1 MNKLKTIGLSALA
14 GSLAVAT
21 ASNAVE
27 YALTGDAYVSYS
39 SEDSTTTE
47 SASGKH
53 FAADMDLYTNAS
65 TELDNGFTVSFYQG
79 INTNSTMA
87 VTSAQ
92 VTLGMGSLG
101 TLQLNED
108 FGSKANAIDDVMPN
122 AMQETW
128 DRVADINITDP
139 SFFGSATAQGSVD
152 YRIPTLDL
160 GGISINAAYTYDP
173 AVSEESSNASSGGLQ
188 TSVGGEAIVLEVS
201 GMGLTLGLGQEK
213 LDNGFTAGGDSEE
226 NVTGYVKFAQG
237 PISVGYQEAYANE
250 RHGSASSTVGRD
262 NESEFWGIA
271 YTAGDISLSY
281 AESEYTNL
289 AIGATA
295 ASLTQE
301 LEAIQASYT
310 MGAMT
315 IMASLSEGS
324 NIGATASGAAG
335 QNYEETSIAVNF
347 SF

>member
-1 MNKLKTIGLSALA
+1 MNKLKQIGLSALA

-27 YALTGDAYVSYS
+27 YSLTGDAYVVFST
-39 SEDSTTTE
+39 EDSTTTE
-47 SASGKH
+47 TASGKH

-65 TELDNGFTVSFYQG
+65 TELDNGFTVSFFQG

-87 VTSAQ
+87 VTTAQ

-108 FGSKANAIDDVMPN
+108 AGSKANAIDDVMPN

-128 DRVADINITDP
+128 DRVADISSTNP
-139 SFFGSATAQGSVD
+139 SFFGASTAQGSVD
-152 YRIPTLDL
+152 YRIPTQEIAGLTV
-160 GGISINAAYTYDP
+160 NFAATYDP
-173 AVSEESSNASSGGLQ
+173 NIGEESSNASSGGLATNVSGDAYVLQ
-188 TSVGGEAIVLEVS
+188 VSAMGLEV
-201 GMGLTLGLGQEK
+201 GLGQEN
-213 LDNGFTAGGDSEE
+213 LANGQGLAAGTDEE
-226 NVTGYVKFAQG
+226 NTTGYVKYSNG
-237 PISVGYQEAYANE
+237 PISIGYQEAYADN
-250 RHGSASSTVGRD
+250 RHAQGTLGAD
-262 NESEFWGIA
+262 NEAEFWGIKYSA
-271 YTAGDISLSY
+271 DGIAVSY
-281 AESEYTNL
+281 AESEYLTKAQAGN
-289 AIGATA
+289 A

-310 MGAMT
+310 MGSMT

-324 NIGATASGAAG
+324 NIAAAA

-347 SF
+347 AF

>member
-1 MNKLKTIGLSALA
+1 MNKLKQIGLSALA

-27 YALTGDAYVSYS
+27 YSLTGDAYVVFST
-39 SEDSTTTE
+39 EDSTTTDT
-47 SASGKH
+47 ASGKH

-65 TELDNGFTVSFYQG
+65 TELDNGFTVSFFQG

-87 VTSAQ
+87 VTTAQ

-108 FGSKANAIDDVMPN
+108 AGSKANAIDDVMPN

-128 DRVADINITDP
+128 DRVADINSTNP
-139 SFFGSATAQGSVD
+139 SFFGASTAQGSVD
-152 YRIPTLDL
+152 YRIPTQEIAGLT
-160 GGISINAAYTYDP
+160 INLAATYDP
-173 AVSEESSNASSGGLQ
+173 NIDQESSNASSGGLQ
-188 TSVGGEAIVLEVS
+188 TNVSGNAYVLQVSAMGLEV
-201 GMGLTLGLGQEK
+201 GLGQET
-213 LDNGFTAGGDSEE
+213 LANGQGLAAGTDEE
-226 NVTGYVKFAQG
+226 NTTAYVKYSNG
-237 PISVGYQEAYANE
+237 PISIGYQEAYADN
-250 RHGSASSTVGRD
+250 RHAQGTIGRD
-262 NESEFWGIA
+262 NEAEFWGIKYSA
-271 YTAGDISLSY
+271 DGIAVSY
-281 AESEYTNL
+281 AESEYLTK
-289 AIGATA
+289 ATSDTA

-310 MGAMT
+310 MGSMT

-324 NIGATASGAAG
+324 NIAAAA

-347 SF
+347 AF

>member
-47 SASGKH
+47 TASGKH

-65 TELDNGFTVSFYQG
+65 AELDNGFTVSFYQG

-128 DRVADINITDP
+128 DRVADINISNP
-139 SFFGSATAQGSVD
+139 SFFGFATAQGSVD

-160 GGISINAAYTYDP
+160 GGVSINAAYTYDP
-173 AVSEESSNASSGGLQ
+173 AANEESSNASSGGLT

-213 LDNGFTAGGDSEE
+213 VDNGPTAGGDSEE
-226 NVTGYVKFAQG
+226 NVTGYVKYAQG
-237 PISVGYQEAYANE
+237 PISVGYQEAYGNE
-250 RHGSASSTVGRD
+250 RHGSATSLTGQD
-262 NESEFWGIA
+262 NEAEFWGIA
-271 YTAGDISLSY
+271 YTAGDISISY
-281 AESEYTNL
+281 AESEYVNS

-324 NIGATASGAAG
+324 NIAATASGAAG

>member
-1 MNKLKTIGLSALA
+1 MNKLKQIGLSALA

-27 YALTGDAYVSYS
+27 YSLTGDAYVVFST
-39 SEDSTTTE
+39 EDSTTTE
-47 SASGKH
+47 TGSGKH

-65 TELDNGFTVSFYQG
+65 TELDNGFTVSFFQG

-87 VTSAQ
+87 VTTAQ

-108 FGSKANAIDDVMPN
+108 GGSKANAIDDVMPN

-128 DRVADINITDP
+128 DRVADVNSTNP
-139 SFFGSATAQGSVD
+139 SFFGASTAQGSVD
-152 YRIPTLDL
+152 YRIPTQEIAGLTV
-160 GGISINAAYTYDP
+160 NFAATYDP
-173 AVSEESSNASSGGLQ
+173 NIGEESSNASSGGLATNVSGDAYVLQ
-188 TSVGGEAIVLEVS
+188 VSAMGLEV
-201 GMGLTLGLGQEK
+201 GLGQEN
-213 LDNGFTAGGDSEE
+213 LANGQGLAAGTDEE
-226 NVTGYVKFAQG
+226 NTTGYVKYSNG
-237 PISVGYQEAYANE
+237 PISIGYQEAYADN
-250 RHGSASSTVGRD
+250 RHAQGTLGAD
-262 NESEFWGIA
+262 NEAEFWGIKYSA
-271 YTAGDISLSY
+271 DGIAVSY
-281 AESEYTNL
+281 AESEYLTKAQAGN
-289 AIGATA
+289 A

-310 MGAMT
+310 MGSMT

-324 NIGATASGAAG
+324 NIAAAA

-347 SF
+347 AF

>member
-1 MNKLKTIGLSALA
+1 MNKLKQIGLSALA

-27 YALTGDAYVSYS
+27 YSLTGDAYVVFST
-39 SEDSTTTE
+39 EDSTTTE
-47 SASGKH
+47 TGSGKH

-65 TELDNGFTVSFYQG
+65 TELDNGFTVSFFQG

-87 VTSAQ
+87 VTTAQ

-108 FGSKANAIDDVMPN
+108 GGSKANAIDDVMPN

-128 DRVADINITDP
+128 DRVADINSTNP
-139 SFFGSATAQGSVD
+139 SFFGASTAQGSVD
-152 YRIPTLDL
+152 YRIPTQEIAGLTV
-160 GGISINAAYTYDP
+160 NFAATYDP
-173 AVSEESSNASSGGLQ
+173 NIGEESSNASSGGLATNVSGDAYVLQ
-188 TSVGGEAIVLEVS
+188 VSAMGLEV
-201 GMGLTLGLGQEK
+201 GLGQEN
-213 LDNGFTAGGDSEE
+213 LANGQGLAAGTDEE
-226 NVTGYVKFAQG
+226 NTTGYVKYSNG
-237 PISVGYQEAYANE
+237 PISIGYQEAYADN
-250 RHGSASSTVGRD
+250 RHAQGTIGRD
-262 NESEFWGIA
+262 NEAEFWGIKYSA
-271 YTAGDISLSY
+271 DGIAVSY
-281 AESEYTNL
+281 AESEYLTK
-289 AIGATA
+289 ATSDTA

-310 MGAMT
+310 MGSMT

-324 NIGATASGAAG
+324 NIAAAA

-347 SF
+347 AF

>member
-1 MNKLKTIGLSALA
+1 MNKLKQIGLSALA

-27 YALTGDAYVSYS
+27 YSLTGDAYVVFST
-39 SEDSTTTE
+39 EDSTTTDT
-47 SASGKH
+47 ASGKH

-65 TELDNGFTVSFYQG
+65 TELDNGFTVSFFQG

-87 VTSAQ
+87 VTTAQ

-108 FGSKANAIDDVMPN
+108 GGSKANAIDDVMPN

-128 DRVADINITDP
+128 DRVADVNSTNP
-139 SFFGSATAQGSVD
+139 SFFGASTAQGSVD
-152 YRIPTLDL
+152 YRIPTQEIAGLTV
-160 GGISINAAYTYDP
+160 NFAATYDP
-173 AVSEESSNASSGGLQ
+173 NIGEESSNASSGGLATNVSGDAYVLQ
-188 TSVGGEAIVLEVS
+188 VSAMGLEV
-201 GMGLTLGLGQEK
+201 GLGQEN
-213 LDNGFTAGGDSEE
+213 LANGQGLAAGTDEE
-226 NVTGYVKFAQG
+226 NTTGYVKYSNG
-237 PISVGYQEAYANE
+237 PISIGYQEAYADN
-250 RHGSASSTVGRD
+250 RHAQGTLGAD
-262 NESEFWGIA
+262 NEAEFWGIKYSA
-271 YTAGDISLSY
+271 DGIAVSY
-281 AESEYTNL
+281 AESEYLTKAQAGN
-289 AIGATA
+289 A

-310 MGAMT
+310 MGSMT

-324 NIGATASGAAG
+324 NIAAAA

-347 SF
+347 AF

>member
-1 MNKLKTIGLSALA
+1 MNKLKQIGLSALA

-27 YALTGDAYVSYS
+27 YSLTGDAYVVFST
-39 SEDSTTTE
+39 EDSTTTE
-47 SASGKH
+47 TGSGKH

-65 TELDNGFTVSFYQG
+65 TELDNGFTVSFFQG

-87 VTSAQ
+87 VTTAQ

-108 FGSKANAIDDVMPN
+108 AGSKANAIDDVMPN

-128 DRVADINITDP
+128 DRVADVNSTNP
-139 SFFGSATAQGSVD
+139 SFFGASTAQGSVD
-152 YRIPTLDL
+152 YRIPTQEIAGLTV
-160 GGISINAAYTYDP
+160 NFAATYDP
-173 AVSEESSNASSGGLQ
+173 NIGEESSNASSGGLATNVSGDAYVLQ
-188 TSVGGEAIVLEVS
+188 VSAMGLEV
-201 GMGLTLGLGQEK
+201 GLGQEN
-213 LDNGFTAGGDSEE
+213 LANGQGLAAGTDEE
-226 NVTGYVKFAQG
+226 NTTGYVKYSNG
-237 PISVGYQEAYANE
+237 PISIGYQEAYADN
-250 RHGSASSTVGRD
+250 RHAQGTLGAD
-262 NESEFWGIA
+262 NEAEFWGIKYSA
-271 YTAGDISLSY
+271 DGIAVSY
-281 AESEYTNL
+281 AESEYLTKAQAGN
-289 AIGATA
+289 A

-310 MGAMT
+310 MGSMT

-324 NIGATASGAAG
+324 NIAAAA

-347 SF
+347 AF

>member
-1 MNKLKTIGLSALA
+1 MNKLKQIGLSALA

-27 YALTGDAYVSYS
+27 YSLTGDAYVVFST
-39 SEDSTTTE
+39 EDSTTTDT
-47 SASGKH
+47 ASGKH

-65 TELDNGFTVSFYQG
+65 TELDNGFTVSFFQG

-87 VTSAQ
+87 VTTAQ

-108 FGSKANAIDDVMPN
+108 GGSKANAIDDVMPN

-128 DRVADINITDP
+128 DRVADINSTNP
-139 SFFGSATAQGSVD
+139 SFFGASTAQGSVD
-152 YRIPTLDL
+152 YRIPTQEIAGLTV
-160 GGISINAAYTYDP
+160 NFAATYDP
-173 AVSEESSNASSGGLQ
+173 NVGEESSNASSGGLATNVSGDAYVLQ
-188 TSVGGEAIVLEVS
+188 VSAMGLEV
-201 GMGLTLGLGQEK
+201 GLGQEN
-213 LDNGFTAGGDSEE
+213 LANGQGLAAGTDEE
-226 NVTGYVKFAQG
+226 NTTGYVKYANG
-237 PISVGYQEAYANE
+237 PISIGYQEAYADN
-250 RHGSASSTVGRD
+250 RHAQGTLGAD
-262 NESEFWGIA
+262 NEAEFWGIKYSA
-271 YTAGDISLSY
+271 DGIAVSY
-281 AESEYTNL
+281 AESEYLTK
-289 AIGATA
+289 ATSDTA

-310 MGAMT
+310 MGSMT

-324 NIGATASGAAG
+324 NIAAAA

-347 SF
+347 AF

>member
-39 SEDSTTTE
+39 SEDSTTTDT
-47 SASGKH
+47 ASGKH

-250 RHGSASSTVGRD
+250 RHGSASATVGRD

>member
-1 MNKLKTIGLSALA
+1 MNKLKQIGLSALA

-27 YALTGDAYVSYS
+27 YSLTGDAYVVFST
-39 SEDSTTTE
+39 EDSTTTE
-47 SASGKH
+47 TGSGKH

-65 TELDNGFTVSFYQG
+65 TELDNGFTVSFFQG

-87 VTSAQ
+87 VTTAQ

-108 FGSKANAIDDVMPN
+108 GGSKANAIDDVMPN

-128 DRVADINITDP
+128 DRVADVNTTNP
-139 SFFGSATAQGSVD
+139 SFFGASTAQGSVD
-152 YRIPTLDL
+152 YRIPTQEIAGLTV
-160 GGISINAAYTYDP
+160 NFAATYDP
-173 AVSEESSNASSGGLQ
+173 NIGEGSSNASSGGLATNVSGDAYVLQ
-188 TSVGGEAIVLEVS
+188 VSAMGLEV
-201 GMGLTLGLGQEK
+201 GLGQEN
-213 LDNGFTAGGDSEE
+213 LANGQGLAAGTDEE
-226 NVTGYVKFAQG
+226 NTTGYVKYSNG
-237 PISVGYQEAYANE
+237 PISIGYQEAYADN
-250 RHGSASSTVGRD
+250 RHAQGTLGAD
-262 NESEFWGIA
+262 NEAEFWGIKYSA
-271 YTAGDISLSY
+271 DGIAVSY
-281 AESEYTNL
+281 AESEYLTK
-289 AIGATA
+289 ATSDTA

-310 MGAMT
+310 MGSMT

-324 NIGATASGAAG
+324 NIAAAA

-347 SF
+347 AF

>member
-14 GSLAVAT
+14 GSLAVTT

-27 YALTGDAYVSYS
+27 YALSGDAYVVYS
-39 SEDSTTTE
+39 SEDDTTTE
-47 SASGKH
+47 AASGKT

-65 TELDNGFTVSFYQG
+65 TELDNGFTVSFFQG

-87 VTSAQ
+87 VTTAQ
-92 VTLGMGSLG
+92 ITLGMGSLG

-108 FGSKANAIDDVMPN
+108 GGSRANAIDDVMPN

-128 DRVADINITDP
+128 DRVASLSTTNP
-139 SFFGSATAQGSVD
+139 SFFGASTAQGSVD

-160 GGISINAAYTYDP
+160 GGITINAAYTYDP
-173 AVSEESSNASSGGLQ
+173 NADEEAANASSGGLN
-188 TSVGGEAIVLEVS
+188 TNVSGSAIVLEVS
-201 GMGLTLGLGQEK
+201 AMGLTIGLGEETIE
-213 LDNGFTAGGDSEE
+213 NGTLPKGNDEV
-226 NVTGYVKFAQG
+226 NTTGYAKFAMG
-237 PISVGYQEAYANE
+237 PITVGYQEAYADSMN
-250 RHGSASSTVGRD
+250 GTGAVGRD
-262 NESEFWGIA
+262 LSAEFMGVS
-271 YTAGDISLSY
+271 YTAGDISISY
-281 AESEYTNL
+281 GESEYQNE
-289 AIGATA
+289 AIGATVT
-295 ASLTQE
+295 SKTQE

-324 NIGATASGAAG
+324 NIAAPAASATG
-335 QNYEETSIAVNF
+335 QSYEETSIAVNF

>member
-1 MNKLKTIGLSALA
+1 MKKLKQIGLSALA

-27 YALTGDAYVSYS
+27 YSLTGDAYVVFST
-39 SEDSTTTE
+39 EDSTTTE
-47 SASGKH
+47 TGSGKH

-65 TELDNGFTVSFYQG
+65 TELDNGFTVSFFQG

-87 VTSAQ
+87 VTTAQ

-108 FGSKANAIDDVMPN
+108 AGSKANAIDDVMPN

-128 DRVADINITDP
+128 DRVADINSTNP
-139 SFFGSATAQGSVD
+139 SFFGASTAQGSVD
-152 YRIPTLDL
+152 YRIPTQEIAGLT
-160 GGISINAAYTYDP
+160 INLAATYDP
-173 AVSEESSNASSGGLQ
+173 NIDEESSNASSGGLATNVSGDAYVLQ
-188 TSVGGEAIVLEVS
+188 VSAMGLEV
-201 GMGLTLGLGQEK
+201 GLGQEN
-213 LDNGFTAGGDSEE
+213 LANGQGLAAGTDEE
-226 NVTGYVKFAQG
+226 NTTGYVKYSNG
-237 PISVGYQEAYANE
+237 PISIGYQEAYADN
-250 RHGSASSTVGRD
+250 RHAQGTIGRD
-262 NESEFWGIA
+262 NEAEFWGIKYSA
-271 YTAGDISLSY
+271 DGIAVSY
-281 AESEYTNL
+281 AESEYLTK
-289 AIGATA
+289 ATSDTA

-310 MGAMT
+310 MGSMT

-324 NIGATASGAAG
+324 NIAAAA

-347 SF
+347 AF

>member
-1 MNKLKTIGLSALA
+1 MNKLKQIGLSALA

-27 YALTGDAYVSYS
+27 YSLTGDAYVVFST
-39 SEDSTTTE
+39 EDSTTTDT
-47 SASGKH
+47 ASGKH

-65 TELDNGFTVSFYQG
+65 TELDNGFTVSFFQG

-87 VTSAQ
+87 VTTAQ

-108 FGSKANAIDDVMPN
+108 GGSKANAIDDVMPN

-128 DRVADINITDP
+128 DRVADVNTTNP
-139 SFFGSATAQGSVD
+139 SFFGASTAQGSVD
-152 YRIPTLDL
+152 YRIPTQEIAGLT
-160 GGISINAAYTYDP
+160 INLAATYDP
-173 AVSEESSNASSGGLQ
+173 NIDEESSNASSGGLATNVSGDAYVLQ
-188 TSVGGEAIVLEVS
+188 VSAMGLEV
-201 GMGLTLGLGQEK
+201 GLGQEN
-213 LDNGFTAGGDSEE
+213 LANGQGLAAGTDEE
-226 NVTGYVKFAQG
+226 NTTGYVKYSNG
-237 PISVGYQEAYANE
+237 PISIGYQEAYADN
-250 RHGSASSTVGRD
+250 RHAQGTLGAD
-262 NESEFWGIA
+262 NEAEFWGIKYSA
-271 YTAGDISLSY
+271 DGIAVSY
-281 AESEYTNL
+281 AESEYLTK
-289 AIGATA
+289 ATSDTA

-310 MGAMT
+310 MGSMT

-324 NIGATASGAAG
+324 NIAAAA

-347 SF
+347 AF

>member
-1 MNKLKTIGLSALA
+1 MNKLKQIGLSALA

-27 YALTGDAYVSYS
+27 YSLTGDAYVVFST
-39 SEDSTTTE
+39 EDSTTTDT
-47 SASGKH
+47 ASGKH

-65 TELDNGFTVSFYQG
+65 TELDNGFTVSFFQG

-87 VTSAQ
+87 VTTAQ

-108 FGSKANAIDDVMPN
+108 GGSKANAIDDVMPN

-128 DRVADINITDP
+128 DRVADVNTTNP
-139 SFFGSATAQGSVD
+139 SFFGASTAQGSVD
-152 YRIPTLDL
+152 YRIPTQEIAGLTV
-160 GGISINAAYTYDP
+160 NFAATYDP
-173 AVSEESSNASSGGLQ
+173 NIGEESSNASSGGLATNVSGDAYVLQ
-188 TSVGGEAIVLEVS
+188 VSAMGLEV
-201 GMGLTLGLGQEK
+201 GLGQEN
-213 LDNGFTAGGDSEE
+213 LANGQGLAAGTDEE
-226 NVTGYVKFAQG
+226 NTTGYVKYSNG
-237 PISVGYQEAYANE
+237 PISIGYQEAYADN
-250 RHGSASSTVGRD
+250 RHAQGTLGAD
-262 NESEFWGIA
+262 NEAEFWGIKYSA
-271 YTAGDISLSY
+271 DGIAVSY
-281 AESEYTNL
+281 AESEYLTKAQAGN
-289 AIGATA
+289 A

-310 MGAMT
+310 MGSMT

-324 NIGATASGAAG
+324 NIKAAA

-347 SF
+347 AF